1 MSTSLYLHEQ
11 TLRLH
16 TATLEIH
23 KNPAVSLSVY
33 FLWSS
38 AAL

>member
-1 MSTSLYLHEQ
+1 MSNSLYLHEQ

-23 KNPAVSLSVY
+23 KNRAVSLSVY